1 MFSHF
6 YKWFKSGWEF
16 LKEFNRL
23 LQPCRFSVFVLI
35 AVALLLILS
44 DQGQDVLRTIT
55 EKEPKSYVA
64 ILLLFLA
71 LLFWGINSWYW
82 ARVMLRFDFS
92 DGVESQASSK
102 SSEWAKKFRIYIPRI
117 LGVLPFVAVAY
128 AFYKTDTAATK
139 PLIFV
144 LVTLALGVVFL
155 YLLIIRVQLL
165 NKIYTRVLKE
175 STQESLKE
183 SAIKSLT
190 VQIIRSLDFRK
201 KNTRVTEPYRSLKEV
216 PLGVWVMLGVL
227 TFMTIVLF
235 AIFLISIE
243 IPALFGTGAIIL
255 FAASSWIAFGSIL
268 VYFGSRYKLPV
279 ITMLILLVVA
289 FSAFNDNHFIRFGN
303 GQLAKR
309 DSLQK
314 SFTVWLDAVPKER
327 GKTPYFIVAAEGG
340 GIRAAYTTGLFLSQL
355 QDKNRDFAKHLYAIS
370 GVSGGSLGGAAFVA
384 MVHEWHSQN
393 SQSDAA
399 LKCKYNGVEAAS
411 FTACSKALFSKDFL
425 SAAAAY
431 MLYPDLVQ
439 RVLPFPISS
448 FDRSLGLE
456 RSWELAWAKVFPS
469 KKNLFANG
477 FLELWQ
483 TKKNIPNLFLNA
495 TWVEQGKRVIASSV
509 AVDSATFP
517 DSVDL
522 LALLKKDLPLSTA
535 VHNSARFTYVSPA
548 GRLELPDSNRTWG
561 HLVDGGYFENSGAST
576 AANILKESV
585 AISQLREQV
594 LPVVIVINNDPSIK
608 APCTKSPEGCGA
620 NSFLNEIWSPFA
632 ALLATRNAR
641 ASYAR
646 SEIKSFVESH
656 GGLYLEVGLCGNKGP
671 LPLGWTLSNEAQ
683 KNMTKQLNE
692 YISSSETK
700 IGSRLDPLNIQHL
713 KALKSALQKG
723 CR

>member
-92 DGVESQASSK
+92 DGVESQASSQ
-102 SSEWAKKFRIYIPRI
+102 SSEWGRKFRVYIPRI
-117 LGVLPFVAVAY
+117 LGVLPFIVLAY

-139 PLIFV
+139 PLVFV
-144 LVTLALGVVFL
+144 LITLIMGAVFL
-155 YLLIIRVQLL
+155 YFLIIRVPLL
-165 NKIYTRVLKE
+165 HRIYQRVL
-175 STQESLKE
+175 QESATE
-183 SAIKSLT
+183 SLRA
-190 VQIIRSLDFRK
+190 QIIRSLNFRQ
-201 KNTRVTEPYRSLKEV
+201 TRTSGTVRYRSIKEV
-216 PLGVWVMLGVL
+216 PFGVWVMLGVL

-235 AIFLISIE
+235 ALFLISVE
-243 IPALFGTGAIIL
+243 IPALFGTAAIIL

-268 VYFGSRYKLPV
+268 VYFGSRYRVPV
-279 ITMLILLVVA
+279 ITMLILLVIA
-289 FSAFNDNHFIRFGN
+289 FSAFNDNHFIRFSN

-355 QDKNRDFAKHLYAIS
+355 QDKNSDFAKHLYAIS
-370 GVSGGSLGGAAFVA
+370 GVSGGSLGGAAFAA

-399 LKCKYNGVEAAS
+399 LKCRYNGVEAAS

-456 RSWELAWAKVFPS
+456 KSWELAWSKVFPS
-469 KKNLFANG
+469 SENLFANG
-477 FLELWQ
+477 FLGLW
-483 TKKNIPNLFLNA
+483 KNLKNGDEKGVPKLFLNA

-509 AVDSATFP
+509 RVDTTTFP

-522 LALLKKDLPLSTA
+522 LALLQRDMPLSTA

-548 GRLELPDSNRTWG
+548 GRLYLPDSNTTWG

-585 AISQLREQV
+585 AISQLREQM

-608 APCTKSPEGCGA
+608 EPCTKSPEGCGA

-632 ALLATRNAR
+632 ALLASRSAR

-671 LPLGWTLSNEAQ
+671 LPLGWSLSNEAQ
-683 KNMTKQLNE
+683 KNMTKQLNA
-692 YISSSETK
+692 YITSSETK

>member
-1 MFSHF
+1 MCDYF
-6 YKWFKSGWEF
+6 YKLLKSGWEF
-16 LKEFNRL
+16 IKEFYRL
-23 LQPCRFSVFVLI
+23 LQPCRFSVLVLT
-35 AVALLLILS
+35 AVSLLLIFA
-44 DQGQDVLRTIT
+44 DQGQDVLRAIT

-64 ILLLFLA
+64 ILLFFLA

-92 DGVESQASSK
+92 DGEESQESSK

-139 PLIFV
+139 SLIFV
-144 LVTLALGVVFL
+144 LVTLIMGAAFL
-155 YLLIIRVQLL
+155 YFLIKRVTFLHR
-165 NKIYTRVLKE
+165 IYTRV
-175 STQESLKE
+175 SGDRIQESIKE

-190 VQIIRSLDFRK
+190 VQIIRSLDFDK
-201 KNTRVTEPYRSLKEV
+201 AKTDGKTPYRSIKEV

-235 AIFLISIE
+235 AIFLISVE

-255 FAASSWIAFGSIL
+255 FAASSWIAFGSML

-279 ITMLILLVVA
+279 ITILFLMAIA
-289 FSAFNDNHFIRFGN
+289 FSAFNDNHFIRFN
-303 GQLAKR
+303 TEEVVKR

-314 SFTVWLDAVPKER
+314 SFSAWSDGLSKEK

-355 QDKNRDFAKHLYAIS
+355 QDKNSDFAKHLYAIS
-370 GVSGGSLGGAAFVA
+370 GVSGGSLGAAAFAA
-384 MVHEWHSQN
+384 MVHEKNIQG
-393 SQSDAA
+393 DAT
-399 LKCKYNGVEAAS
+399 LKCKYRSGSVMEPAS

-439 RVLPFPISS
+439 RVLPFPVSG

-469 KKNLFANG
+469 SENLFANG

-483 TKKNIPNLFLNA
+483 TKKKIPNLFLNA
-495 TWVEQGKRVIASSV
+495 TWVEQGKRVIVSSV

-576 AANILKESV
+576 AANILKECV
-585 AISQLREQV
+585 AISKRDEQL
-594 LPVVIVINNDPSIK
+594 LPVVIVITNDPSIK
-608 APCTKSPEGCGA
+608 EPCTKSPEGCPP

-632 ALLATRNAR
+632 ALLATRGAR

-683 KNMTKQLNE
+683 QCITKQLNA
-692 YISSSETK
+692 YISNSETK
-700 IGSRLDPLNIQHL
+700 IGSTLDPLNIEHL
-713 KALKSALQKG
+713 KALKGALEKG

>member
-1 MFSHF
+1 M
-6 YKWFKSGWEF
+6 
-16 LKEFNRL
+16 
-23 LQPCRFSVFVLI
+23 
-35 AVALLLILS
+35 
-44 DQGQDVLRTIT
+44 
-55 EKEPKSYVA
+55 
-64 ILLLFLA
+64 
-71 LLFWGINSWYW
+71 
-82 ARVMLRFDFS
+82 
-92 DGVESQASSK
+92 
-102 SSEWAKKFRIYIPRI
+102 
-117 LGVLPFVAVAY
+117 
-128 AFYKTDTAATK
+128 
-139 PLIFV
+139 
-144 LVTLALGVVFL
+144 
-155 YLLIIRVQLL
+155 
-165 NKIYTRVLKE
+165 
-175 STQESLKE
+175 
-183 SAIKSLT
+183 
-190 VQIIRSLDFRK
+190 
-201 KNTRVTEPYRSLKEV
+201 
-216 PLGVWVMLGVL
+216 
-227 TFMTIVLF
+227 
-235 AIFLISIE
+235 
-243 IPALFGTGAIIL
+243 
-255 FAASSWIAFGSIL
+255 
-268 VYFGSRYKLPV
+268 SR
-279 ITMLILLVVA
+279 
-289 FSAFNDNHFIRFGN
+289 
-303 GQLAKR
+303 
-309 DSLQK
+309 
-314 SFTVWLDAVPKER
+314 
-327 GKTPYFIVAAEGG
+327 
-340 GIRAAYTTGLFLSQL
+340 
-355 QDKNRDFAKHLYAIS
+355 
-370 GVSGGSLGGAAFVA
+370 
-384 MVHEWHSQN
+384 
-393 SQSDAA
+393 
-399 LKCKYNGVEAAS
+399 KYNGVEAAS